1 MTRLKELRVKN
12 GLQQK
17 EIAAALNISK
27 QAYSNYE
34 LGQREPSID
43 MLCSLA
49 DYFNVSVDYL
59 LGKPQWTD
67 EEKALGVGNHKTVL
81 SDEEWTWIETL
92 ENLKQKKGEDTVKTV
107 IQLINT
113 MAEK

>member
-1 MTRLKELRVKN
+1 MKRLKELRKERQ
-12 GLQQK
+12 LTQQ
-17 EIAAALNISK
+17 
-27 QAYSNYE
+27 E
-34 LGQREPSID
+34 LGEIINCTHTAINYYENGKRQPDLET
-43 MLCSLA
+43 LCKLA

>member
-1 MTRLKELRVKN
+1 MKNLIQLREEK
-12 GLQQK
+12 GLRQ
-17 EIAAALNISK
+17 EDIAKIIGVSR
-27 QAYSNYE
+27 QAYCTYE
-34 LGQREPSID
+34 NDKRQAGYETLIK
-43 MLCSLA
+43 LA

>member
-1 MTRLKELRVKN
+1 MEIQEIKKFMKEKHITYAELSEKSNLSISTIKKIFSGYSQYPRIDTMQAIESAL
-12 GLQQK
+12 GLS
-17 EIAAALNISK
+17 A
-27 QAYSNYE
+27 
-34 LGQREPSID
+34 
-43 MLCSLA
+43 
-49 DYFNVSVDYL
+49 
-59 LGKPQWTD
+59 PQWTD

>member
-1 MTRLKELRVKN
+1 MKLKELRKAK
-12 GLQQK
+12 GLLQSD
-17 EIAAALNISK
+17 IANALGISK
-27 QAYSNYE
+27 ATYSTYE
-34 LGQREPSID
+34 IGTRTPPAD
-43 MLCSLA
+43 MLCKLA

>member
-1 MTRLKELRVKN
+1 MTTLVQLRKAKKN
-12 GLQQK
+12 TQK
-17 EIAAALNISK
+17 EIADFLKTTQTTYAR
-27 QAYSNYE
+27 YE
-34 LGQREPSID
+34 NGTRQPDIET
-43 MLCSLA
+43 LCKLA